1 MKVLLVTGGSLD
13 VELLKRVYQ
22 EYKPDRVIGADKGLA
37 GLKQAG
43 IIPSL
48 AVGDFDS
55 LDAESA
61 AECMTRHE
69 VLKLQPEKD
78 FTDTQAALEQA
89 LLLSPDSVVILGA
102 TGTRMDHTLAN
113 LSVLKIACD
122 RNVPAYIVDNHNVI
136 RLVKDEFCLKKSES
150 YGDYLSVIPL
160 GDQVT
165 GLTMEGFCYE
175 TKGICLTQGDSLGVS
190 NEIVAETAR
199 ISMDGGYLLVFETR
213 D

>member
-1 MKVLLVTGGSLD
+1 
-13 VELLKRVYQ
+13 
-22 EYKPDRVIGADKGLA
+22 
-37 GLKQAG
+37 
-43 IIPSL
+43 
-48 AVGDFDS
+48 
-55 LDAESA
+55 
-61 AECMTRHE
+61 
-69 VLKLQPEKD
+69 
-78 FTDTQAALEQA
+78 
-89 LLLSPDSVVILGA
+89 
-102 TGTRMDHTLAN
+102 
-113 LSVLKIACD
+113 
-122 RNVPAYIVDNHNVI
+122 
-136 RLVKDEFCLKKSES
+136 VKDEFCLKKSES